1 MTRKMPP
8 KPENLRKVLSMVA
21 DGNLVH
27 LHLACGHLITQLK
40 SDFDGRAPTEI
51 DCWACAAESNST

>member
-1 MTRKMPP
+1 MVRKTPP
-8 KPENLRKVLSMVA
+8 EPESLRKVLSMVT

-40 SDFDGRAPTEI
+40 SDFNGRTPTEI
-51 DCWACAAESNST
+51 DCWACTAENKSS